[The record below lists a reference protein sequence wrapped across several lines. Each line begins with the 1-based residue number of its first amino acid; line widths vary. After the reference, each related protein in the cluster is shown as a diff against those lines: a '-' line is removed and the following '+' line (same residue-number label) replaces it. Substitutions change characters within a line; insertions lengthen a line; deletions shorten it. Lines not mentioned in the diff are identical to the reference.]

1 MDPMDSVDPYWF
13 SGLFER
19 SGLPASWRFPIISLT
34 AMISL
39 ASLDFV
45 GAIFAKE
52 WSQRHQSVYLVAGLL
67 TFAILFLVYS
77 QSLKVAELSFVTIG
91 WVVFLQIG
99 LLMVDHVKYGV
110 DISKGKWLATGLILI
125 LQVYLVLAPNGDA
138 R

>member
-1 MDPMDSVDPYWF
+1 MDSVDPYWF
-13 SGLFER
+13 SGLLER
-19 SGLPASWRFPIISLT
+19 SGLPASWRFPITSLT

-52 WSQRHQSVYLVAGLL
+52 WSQRHQSVFLVAGLL

>member
-1 MDPMDSVDPYWF
+1 MDSVDPHWF

-19 SGLPASWRFPIISLT
+19 IGLPASWRFPIISLT

-52 WSQRHQSVYLVAGLL
+52 WAERHQSVFLVAGML
-67 TFAILFLVYS
+67 TFAMLFLVYS

-91 WVVFLQIG
+91 WVIFLQVG
-99 LLMVDHVKYGV
+99 LLAVDRLKYDV
-110 DISKGKWLATGLILI
+110 EISTAKWLVAGLILL
-125 LQVYLVLAPNGDA
+125 LQAYLVLAPNGNA